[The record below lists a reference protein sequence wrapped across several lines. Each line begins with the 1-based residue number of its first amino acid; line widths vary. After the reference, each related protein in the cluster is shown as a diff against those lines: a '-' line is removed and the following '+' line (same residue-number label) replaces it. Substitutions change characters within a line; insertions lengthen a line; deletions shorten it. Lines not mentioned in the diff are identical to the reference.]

1 MAKNKTIVLSDP
13 DNTMKTETQ
22 QPNVAPNQGSES
34 STESSTSATG
44 VGEANPVATTTSAAS
59 NADQNVA
66 TQSDAGQDATV
77 ITLENFVGTDFEEFE
92 TAEPQFETLQT
103 LTTNQL
109 MEM

>member
-22 QPNVAPNQGSES
+22 QPAVAS
-34 STESSTSATG
+34 SQNEASAAQPSAPATDPHDASATT
-44 VGEANPVATTTSAAS
+44 VAASQSVNESPNAAS
-59 NADQNVA
+59 NPDVEH
-66 TQSDAGQDATV
+66 DATV
-77 ITLENFVGTDFEEFE
+77 IALEDFVGTDFEEFE